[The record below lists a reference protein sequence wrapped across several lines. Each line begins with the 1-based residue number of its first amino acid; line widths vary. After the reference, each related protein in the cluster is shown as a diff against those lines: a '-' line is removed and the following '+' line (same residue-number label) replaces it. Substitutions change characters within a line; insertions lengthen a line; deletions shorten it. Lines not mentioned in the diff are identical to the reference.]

1 MSLCRERQ
9 GRSEAPPGAE
19 LAAEGVGCARSSIRD
34 GWAQQEFPNLNHV
47 ARGLVLG
54 ETPLEGVTVMSSA
67 SVASLRALASLR
79 APLGVSQRTRHYL
92 ASRLNSSR
100 KNSSGLLRRRRG
112 TDYRPDCETNCSCET
127 PSQRQTLD
135 HL

>member
-1 MSLCRERQ
+1 MISSDEKRPIVRVILVAFLPSLLTLIMLKSHVRDDARHH
-9 GRSEAPPGAE
+9 RAPSWQPSNTR
-19 LAAEGVGCARSSIRD
+19 CQAR
-34 GWAQQEFPNLNHV
+34 
-47 ARGLVLG
+47 
-54 ETPLEGVTVMSSA
+54 A
-67 SVASLRALASLR
+67 SLASLR

-100 KNSSGLLRRRRG
+100 NNLSGLLRRRRG
-112 TDYRPDCETNCSCET
+112 TDYRPDCETNCNSET

>member
-1 MSLCRERQ
+1 
-9 GRSEAPPGAE
+9 
-19 LAAEGVGCARSSIRD
+19 
-34 GWAQQEFPNLNHV
+34 
-47 ARGLVLG
+47 
-54 ETPLEGVTVMSSA
+54 MSSA
-67 SVASLRALASLR
+67 SVAALASLR

-100 KNSSGLLRRRRG
+100 NNSSGLLRRRRG
-112 TDYRPDCETNCSCET
+112 TDYRPDCETNCNSET